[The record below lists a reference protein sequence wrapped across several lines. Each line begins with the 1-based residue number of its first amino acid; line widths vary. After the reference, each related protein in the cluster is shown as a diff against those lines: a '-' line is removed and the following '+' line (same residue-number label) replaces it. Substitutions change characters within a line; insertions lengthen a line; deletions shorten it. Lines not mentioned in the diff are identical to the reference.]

1 MEIKNEKEIMVGFN
15 DTYTID
21 EFCER
26 YESASV
32 EDLNF
37 IFNKIEEML
46 KEGFSDLNELVEFQ
60 KEEWNLNVNRAVIDA
75 EKTSGGMSG
84 TGVSVIFNVQFYADD
99 EHIETYQFFKI
110 SDHNKY
116 TRTTF
121 NSANLESN
129 LLEAINEFYI

>member
-1 MEIKNEKEIMVGFN
+1 MEIKNEKEIMLNFN
-15 DTYTID
+15 NTCSLD

-26 YESASV
+26 YESASR
-32 EDLNF
+32 EDLTF

-46 KEGFSDLNELVEFQ
+46 NEGFKDLNELVEYQ
-60 KEEWNLNVNRAVIDA
+60 KEEWNLNVNRAVINA
-75 EKTSGGMSG
+75 EKTTGGMSG

-99 EHIETYQFFKI
+99 EYIETYQFFKI

-116 TRTTF
+116 TRTSF

-129 LLEAINEFYI
+129 LLESINEFYI